1 MRGPSCPAAPCRD
14 GRRHPSSRGRKSNGR
29 PSRTRRFSLKQK
41 WNVEDGSGSSFD
53 IMRRRSGPS
62 RSLASHGMSI
72 IRNRPRTRTSVR
84 HARSGPDSGREGD
97 GQTDA
102 DGAVSRL
109 LTVKPRGYRQNGW
122 SDRRRKLPGGGQ
134 RRIGSENEWG
144 SLSFPLFALLNAN
157 LLQLSF
163 STH

>member
-14 GRRHPSSRGRKSNGR
+14 GRRHPSSRGRRSNGR
-29 PSRTRRFSLKQK
+29 PSRTRRFSLKEK
-41 WNVEDGSGSSFD
+41 WNVEDGRGSHFG
-53 IMRRRSGPS
+53 IR

-72 IRNRPRTRTSVR
+72 IRNPWLPRSPAHPHVRPSCKKQ
-84 HARSGPDSGREGD
+84 SGREGD

-157 LLQLSF
+157 LRQLTF
-163 STH
+163 